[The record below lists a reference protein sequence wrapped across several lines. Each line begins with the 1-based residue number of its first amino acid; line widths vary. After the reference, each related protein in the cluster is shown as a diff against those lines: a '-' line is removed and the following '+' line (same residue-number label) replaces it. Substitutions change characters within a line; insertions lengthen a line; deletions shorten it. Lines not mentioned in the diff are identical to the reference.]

1 MGSEVCDFRWLSD
14 NIDELMAN
22 EKKRIV
28 IVGGGFGGLF
38 TALDLT
44 GAGDVTLISD
54 EDHFL
59 FAPMLYEYLSGEVEE
74 WHIAPRYKE
83 LLDEGVNLVQD
94 RVANIDLEGRSVTFE
109 NGPEPV
115 DYDVLV
121 LAVGGV
127 TNFAGVEGAA
137 EFSLPFRK
145 IAHADALRQ
154 RMVEA
159 LDAVPP
165 DLPPQDVRSALT
177 FAIVGAG
184 ASGAELSTKMADLLR
199 DAFERRALHGEARVL
214 LIEMGD
220 KVVPGMGEALRTF
233 VESALQES
241 RIELH
246 TLTRVLRVT
255 RNSVTVEHNGAQTEI
270 KTAGVV
276 WTGGVLMN
284 PLIQRLTADK
294 TERGLLRVKPT
305 LQLLGHEDVFAL
317 GDIAFFPDATPT
329 LAGTAQLAL
338 QEARLA
344 ARNVKSLMAGE
355 PLHTKHFEELGEAVS
370 LGTERAA
377 VLTAGK
383 VFGGPLARQARFAM
397 YTARLPTW
405 HHRLR
410 VGASWFLGGTPPRP
424 LLPLGIQR

>member
-1 MGSEVCDFRWLSD
+1 
-14 NIDELMAN
+14 MAN

-28 IVGGGFGGLF
+28 ILGGGFGGLF
-38 TALDLT
+38 TALDLA
-44 GAGDVTLISD
+44 GAGDVTLVSD

-59 FAPMLYEYLSGEVEE
+59 FSPMLYEYLSGEVEE

-83 LLDEGVNLVQD
+83 LLDEDIDLVQG
-94 RVANIDLEGRSVTFE
+94 RVANIDLESRLVSFE
-109 NGPEPV
+109 TAHEPLG
-115 DYDVLV
+115 YDVLV

-127 TNFAGVEGAA
+127 TNYAGVEGAA
-137 EFSLPFRK
+137 QFALPFRK

-165 DLPPQDVRSALT
+165 DLPPQDIRSALT

-184 ASGAELSTKMADLLR
+184 ASGAELSTKMADLLS
-199 DAFERRALHGEARVL
+199 DAFERRALRGEPRIL

-220 KVVPGMGEALRTF
+220 KVVPGMGQEIRTF

-241 RIELH
+241 RVELH

-255 RNSVTVEHNGAQTEI
+255 DNSVTVKHNGAQTEMQ
-270 KTAGVV
+270 TAGVV

-284 PLIQRLTADK
+284 PLIQSLKTDK
-294 TERGLLRVKPT
+294 TERGLLRVNPM
-305 LQLLGHEDVFAL
+305 LQLVGHENVFAL
-317 GDIAFFPDATPT
+317 GDIAFFPDASPT

-338 QEARLA
+338 QQARLA
-344 ARNVKSLMAGE
+344 ARNVKSLIAGD
-355 PLHTKHFEELGEAVS
+355 PLHAKHFEELGEAVS

-377 VLTAGK
+377 VLAGGK
-383 VFGGPLARQARFAM
+383 AFGGPLARQARFAM
-397 YTARLPTW
+397 YTSRLPTW

-410 VGASWFLGGTPPRP
+410 VGASWFFEGTKPRP

>member
-1 MGSEVCDFRWLSD
+1 MRTEVCDFRCLSA
-14 NIDELMAN
+14 NIDELMGN

-38 TALDLT
+38 TALDLA

-83 LLDEGVNLVQD
+83 LLDQDINLVQD
-94 RVANIDLEGRSVTFE
+94 KVAGIDLESRSVTFQT
-109 NGPEPV
+109 GREPLT
-115 DYDVLV
+115 YEVLV

-127 TNFAGVEGAA
+127 TNYAGVEGAA
-137 EFSLPFRK
+137 QFSLPFRK

-199 DAFERRALHGEARVL
+199 DAFERRALQGEPRIL

-220 KVVPGMGEALRTF
+220 KVVPGMGEEIRAY
-233 VESALQES
+233 VENALQES
-241 RIELH
+241 RVELH
-246 TLTRVLRVT
+246 TLTRVLRVSE
-255 RNSVTVEHNGAQTEI
+255 NSVTVEHNGAQTEI

-284 PLIQRLTADK
+284 PLIQSLKADK
-294 TERGLLRVKPT
+294 TERGLLRVNPM
-305 LQLLGHEDVFAL
+305 LQLMGHTDVFAL

-344 ARNVKSLMAGE
+344 ARNVKSFIAGE

-370 LGTERAA
+370 LGTDRAA
-377 VLTAGK
+377 VLAGGK

-410 VGASWFLGGTPPRP
+410 VGVSWFLGGTTPRP